1 MIQYW
6 PQMIQYWPQI
16 TFAALIV
23 FSLGITLGQHGKP
36 KTGNESFWISLTS
49 AILTLW
55 LLYMGGF
62 FK

>member
-6 PQMIQYWPQI
+6 PQFTYL
-16 TFAALIV
+16 ALIT
-23 FSLGITLGQHGKP
+23 FSLGITAQQHGKP
-36 KTGNESFWISLTS
+36 KTGNYSIWISLIS
-49 AILTLW
+49 ASLSLF

>member
-6 PQMIQYWPQI
+6 PQFTYL
-16 TFAALIV
+16 ALIV
-23 FSLGITLGQHGKP
+23 FGLGITAQQHGKP
-36 KTGNESFWISLTS
+36 KTGNESIWISLTTCVL
-49 AILTLW
+49 ALW

>member
-6 PQMIQYWPQI
+6 PQLAYL
-16 TFAALIV
+16 ALIV
-23 FSLGITLGQHGKP
+23 FSLGITLEQHGKP
-36 KTGNESFWISLTS
+36 KTGNENIWVSLT
-49 AILTLW
+49 ACALTLW